1 MPFGDGTGPNG
12 NGPIGRGMGPCHGG
26 TADQRSYAQ
35 RSGRACHRGW
45 GMGWRHGF
53 SFPTPEDEKA
63 RLEQRKSWLQSMLD
77 AINSRL
83 EALNK
88 STPP

>member
-1 MPFGDGTGPNG
+1 
-12 NGPIGRGMGPCHGG
+12 
-26 TADQRSYAQ
+26 
-35 RSGRACHRGW
+35 
-45 GMGWRHGF
+45 MGWRHGF

-63 RLEQRKSWLQSMLD
+63 QLGQRKSWVQSMMD

-88 STPP
+88 SNPS